1 MQTAVSSRITSKST
15 SLKLQTGL
23 DRPRSTFLTMYA
35 NGSMQL
41 SGIPSES
48 EFLYLLMF
56 ELINIVMSS
65 EPTTFL
71 KTMKRADV
79 T

>member
-1 MQTAVSSRITSKST
+1 
-15 SLKLQTGL
+15 
-23 DRPRSTFLTMYA
+23 MYA

-41 SGIPSES
+41 SGIPSEIAV
-48 EFLYLLMF
+48 LYPSIF
-56 ELINIVMSS
+56 ELIKIVMSS

-79 T
+79 P